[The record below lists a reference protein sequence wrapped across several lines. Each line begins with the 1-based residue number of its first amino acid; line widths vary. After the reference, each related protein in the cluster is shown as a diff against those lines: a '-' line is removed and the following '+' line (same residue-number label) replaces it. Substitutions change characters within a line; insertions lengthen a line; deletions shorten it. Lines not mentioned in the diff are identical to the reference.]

1 MRSQLEGVGA
11 NLSLLAHEYYTRD
24 KGGVV
29 EEEGRMEWAQTGGSR
44 SMSGLGSN
52 YQSSSSQGPESVNTG
67 RTLGN
72 DWVFFFWSM
81 ND

>member
-11 NLSLLAHEYYTRD
+11 NLSLPAHEYYMRD
-24 KGGVV
+24 RVGVV

-52 YQSSSSQGPESVNTG
+52 YQSSPSQGPESVNTG

-72 DWVFFFWSM
+72 GWVFFFLV
-81 ND
+81 NE